1 MARDFRVLC
10 LTFADNIASLISCF
24 VVTALLWELSSTL
37 STPNWSLTIVACSI
51 GLTCWKRVYLT
62 IAYRTEP
69 LRLEFHFRGALQTTV
84 NVVAYAEFES
94 VLEIDKNR
102 NVIYDYWDGHPADRP
117 STGDG
122 FEHRVRLWRRRT
134 PRWTA
139 CNNWRFADRLR
150 VQHRRRRR
158 TGRTL
163 DSAVPVLRRARRI
176 LLFVRSAASPR
187 GVPHLLE
194 QTLFRVDS

>member
-51 GLTCWKRVYLT
+51 GLTCWKRVYRT

-69 LRLEFHFRGALQTTV
+69 LRLEFHFRAALQTTV

-122 FEHRVRLWRRRT
+122 SEHRVRLWRRRT
-134 PRWTA
+134 QRWTA

-176 LLFVRSAASPR
+176 LLFVRSATSSR